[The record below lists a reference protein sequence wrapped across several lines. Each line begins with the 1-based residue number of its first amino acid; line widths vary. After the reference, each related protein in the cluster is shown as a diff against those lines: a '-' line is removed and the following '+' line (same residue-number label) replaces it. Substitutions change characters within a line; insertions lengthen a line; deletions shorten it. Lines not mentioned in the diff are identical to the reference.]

1 MKHLSLFLCRKYLC
15 ARKVILLSITAVA
28 LSCALLITVAS
39 LFTGFIDTF
48 EKSSSRHM
56 GDIVIAA
63 PEGLNISRYDELIG
77 DLQANPN
84 IEAATGVLSSQGL
97 LLLDKGNVRAVQ
109 VWGIELPRRTTVTPF
124 AEGLVRQN
132 ETSAAVGFLAP
143 AEPGWLA
150 GFVGIAVLAKADEK
164 TDQYDMEKVKDQIGK
179 KVLLTTGSGQNKKTV
194 GIKFVI
200 SDVVFSGIYEFDKNF
215 IYLPIEELAEK
226 LYPGQGKLAD
236 TIHIRL
242 GPGIDPQAALAVVRG
257 IFRNFAREKLNWSSY
272 AVSLTGINTSAG
284 MQARLIAEYK
294 KQMAMLMLIFGVV
307 SGGVVLLICC
317 IFYLIVMTRQ
327 KDIAVVKSCGLG
339 SGPVAL
345 LFIAFGMMTGLI
357 GSALGVAI
365 GCAVTKNINRIEQ
378 WISSVFGLKLW
389 KSSTYMFSTVPNRI
403 DWESVLWIVA
413 AAVLAAGIGA
423 LIPAV
428 VAAGLKPVEILRYE

>member
-15 ARKVILLSITAVA
+15 ARKVVLLSITAVA
-28 LSCALLITVAS
+28 LCCALLITVAS

-48 EKSSSRHM
+48 EKSSSDHL

-63 PEGLNISRYDELIG
+63 PDGLNISRYDELIG
-77 DLQANPN
+77 DLQANAN

-109 VWGIELPRRTTVTPF
+109 VWGIELPRRITVAPF
-124 AEGLVRQN
+124 AQSLIRQKSQN
-132 ETSAAVGFLAP
+132 TQPDFALNDSADELYGF
-143 AEPGWLA
+143 A
-150 GFVGIAVLAKADEK
+150 GIGVLASADDK
-164 TDQYDMEKVKDQIGK
+164 TDEYNMKEVKANIGK
-179 KVLLTTGSGQNKKTV
+179 KVLLTTSLRQNKKII
-194 GIKFVI
+194 GIKFII
-200 SDVVFSGIYEFDKNF
+200 SDVVFSGIYKFDKNF

-226 LYPGQGKLAD
+226 LYPGEGKLAD

-242 GPGIDPQAALAVVRG
+242 GPDIDPQAALAVVRG

-272 AVSLTGINTSAG
+272 AVSLTEINTSVG

-294 KQMAMLMLIFGVV
+294 KQMAMLMLIFGVI

-345 LFIAFGMMTGLI
+345 LFVAFGMITGLI

-365 GCAVTKNINRIEQ
+365 SCVVVKNINRIEQ
-378 WISSVFGLKLW
+378 WISNVFGLKLW
-389 KSSTYMFSTVPNRI
+389 KSSTYMFSTVPNQI
-403 DWESVLWIVA
+403 DWGAVVWIVA
-413 AAVLAAGIGA
+413 LAVLFAGIGA
-423 LIPAV
+423 LIPAI
-428 VAAGLKPVEILRYE
+428 VAAGSKPVEILRYE